1 MSNRSEDHKQ
11 YRLRNKDKL
20 NDYHKKYY
28 HIKKHN
34 DMVIFFMII
43 I

>member
-1 MSNRSEDHKQ
+1 MSNGSEYHKQ

-28 HIKKHN
+28 YIRKNN
-34 DMVIFFMII
+34 DNDDKQNIE
-43 I
+43 